1 MEKKQKKIDQ
11 QIAEAKSKYEAKE
24 AELEDARR
32 EARNYNTEVCYCNA
46 LYVMSCTYVYHLCI
60 AVEVEI
66 TV

>member
-32 EARNYNTEVCYCNA
+32 EARNYNTEVWN
-46 LYVMSCTYVYHLCI
+46 LMHYVQWYIYTICV
-60 AVEVEI
+60 
-66 TV
+66 

>member
-32 EARNYNTEVCYCNA
+32 EARNYNTEVRMQ
-46 LYVMSCTYVYHLCI
+46 L
-60 AVEVEI
+60 
-66 TV
+66 

>member
-46 LYVMSCTYVYHLCI
+46 LCAMSYVLVYIIC
-60 AVEVEI
+60 V
-66 TV
+66 